1 MNWRPLTERPT
12 NMNKP
17 IRSIAL
23 SVALVGGLMSIPAG
37 SNAQVE
43 AHRVH
48 NIVLVHGAWADGSGW
63 KNVYDILTK
72 DGYKVPY
79 STVLGVGPLRSI
91 LSWAALDTV
100 PARSPTA
107 LLV

>member
-1 MNWRPLTERPT
+1 
-12 NMNKP
+12 MNKP

-63 KNVYDILTK
+63 KSVYDILTK
-72 DGYKVPY
+72 DGYKVPS
-79 STVLGVGPLRSI
+79 STVLGVGSLRSI